1 MRHASAAGRQ
11 NQDVSPHRRTSVPY
25 TCPPSAPDAATVTD
39 VERRADERTREHKMS
54 EQEIVQASPLSI
66 VRYGMGKEI
75 QLYATEL
82 VISSKEE
89 GKEIRLPLDTIE
101 RLTLTP
107 GDPNPAK
114 LVLLADLTDGSSMLL
129 VEGMTNA
136 RDFREMIPHLT
147 ELSPELQLDPPDMAE
162 QLRQALNNRR
172 AWNLT
177 CYGAILLVCLSLY
190 GLYLLVAYIG
200 MHH

>member
-1 MRHASAAGRQ
+1 
-11 NQDVSPHRRTSVPY
+11 
-25 TCPPSAPDAATVTD
+25 
-39 VERRADERTREHKMS
+39 MS
-54 EQEIVQASPLSI
+54 EQEIAPASPLSV

-75 QLYATEL
+75 QLYTTEL
-82 VISSKEE
+82 VITSKEE
-89 GKEIRLPLDTIE
+89 GKEVRLPLETIE

-136 RDFREMIPHLT
+136 RDFREMIPRLT
-147 ELSPELQLDPPDMAE
+147 ERCPELQLDPPDMAE
-162 QLRQALNNRR
+162 QLRQALNTRR

-190 GLYLLVAYIG
+190 GLYLLVAFIG
-200 MHH
+200 MRH